1 MVACNI
7 KSQNYIDA
15 LPEVNEVLKLDPGN
29 KVALYRRARAVSLPV
44 NASVE
49 DIKLAIED
57 LKNIGS
63 DEPRITN
70 EIERLEKM
78 AKVNRKRER
87 ETYSKMF
94 FANKQQ
100 QGQSGQEQESV
111 TDYVQKKFKKDE
123 KQFKTVED

>member
-1 MVACNI
+1 MAACNI

-29 KVALYRRARAVSLPV
+29 KTALYRRARATSLPV

-49 DIKLAIED
+49 DLKMAIKD
-57 LKNIGS
+57 LKDIRS
-63 DEPRITN
+63 DKPRITN

-78 AKVNRKRER
+78 AKINRKRER

-94 FANKQQ
+94 FANK
-100 QGQSGQEQESV
+100 EQ
-111 TDYVQKKFKKDE
+111 
-123 KQFKTVED
+123 

>member
-7 KSQNYIDA
+7 KSQNYTDA

-29 KVALYRRARAVSLPV
+29 KVALYRRARVVSLPV

-49 DIKLAIED
+49 DIKLALED
-57 LKNIGS
+57 LQTIDSN
-63 DEPRITN
+63 EPRITK

-78 AKVNRKRER
+78 AKINRKRER
-87 ETYSKMF
+87 DTYSKMF

-100 QGQSGQEQESV
+100 Q
-111 TDYVQKKFKKDE
+111 
-123 KQFKTVED
+123 

>member
-7 KSQNYIDA
+7 KSQNYTDA

-44 NASVE
+44 NAGVE
-49 DIKLAIED
+49 DLKSAIED
-57 LKNIGS
+57 LQAIGS
-63 DEPRITN
+63 DEPRITK

-94 FANKQQ
+94 FANK
-100 QGQSGQEQESV
+100 
-111 TDYVQKKFKKDE
+111 
-123 KQFKTVED
+123 

>member
-7 KSQNYIDA
+7 KSQNYTDA

-29 KVALYRRARAVSLPV
+29 KIALYRRARVVSLPV

-49 DIKLAIED
+49 DIKLALED
-57 LKNIGS
+57 LQAIGS
-63 DEPRITN
+63 TEPRITK

-78 AKVNRKRER
+78 AKINRKRER
-87 ETYSKMF
+87 DTYSKMF

-100 QGQSGQEQESV
+100 Q
-111 TDYVQKKFKKDE
+111 
-123 KQFKTVED
+123 